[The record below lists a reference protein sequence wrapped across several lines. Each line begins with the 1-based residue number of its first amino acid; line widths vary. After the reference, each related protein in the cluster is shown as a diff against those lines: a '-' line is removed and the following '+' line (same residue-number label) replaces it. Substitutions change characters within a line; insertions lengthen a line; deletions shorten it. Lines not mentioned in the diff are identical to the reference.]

1 MPKAVGIDLGTTN
14 SCVAVVEA
22 GEPVVIPNAE
32 GGRVTPSVVHFSK
45 SGEILV
51 GEPAKRQAILH
62 PDRTVRSVKRLMGQR
77 VTAISVD
84 GKDYSPEQISA
95 MILEKLKRDAEAYL
109 GEPVKQAVITVP
121 AYFDD
126 AQRTA
131 TKHAGE
137 IAGLEVLRIIN
148 EPTAAALA
156 YGHKQQKMEGTIMVY
171 DLGGGTF
178 DVTIMDVEIDKSREE
193 ERDYYEVRATAGDTK
208 LGGDDIDQ
216 AIIDF
221 LAEMFLEE
229 HGVDLREDRQAL
241 QRLKEAAE
249 KAKIELS
256 SALQTQINLPFITVK
271 EGEGPLHL
279 EYTLTRAKLE
289 ELARPIVERT
299 RPIVLRAM
307 EDANVKPEDISE
319 VILVG
324 GQTRMPLV
332 QQLVKEL
339 TSKEPRR
346 DINPDEVVAV
356 GAAIQAAVL
365 TQEMKD
371 MVLLDVTPLSL
382 GVETLGDVFDV
393 LIPRNTTIPTRVS
406 RTYTTASDYQ
416 TTVEIHVLQG
426 ERPRASQNRSL
437 GRFHLTGIPPAP
449 RGVPQIEVTFDIDA
463 NGILHVSARD
473 KATGK
478 QQEITITG
486 SSSLSPEEVQRMIE
500 EAERHR
506 AEDEKFRR
514 LAEARN
520 QADALAYQLEKTI
533 NELGDKLSEQERN
546 DLRAKVER
554 LRKLAQEGEDEQ
566 EIRRAIDEVNQA
578 FAQVSQR
585 LYQAAAGGA
594 AAGGAQAAEGTTGQP
609 GPGAAGGQPSAG
621 QEGGVID
628 AEFEAEDDTSS
639 ERGLGRGRLR
649 ATPARN
655 RPLEG

>member
-14 SCVAVVEA
+14 SCVAAVIA
-22 GEPVVIPNAE
+22 GDPTVIHNAE
-32 GGRVTPSVVHFSK
+32 GGRVTPSIVHFSK
-45 SGEILV
+45 TGEVLV
-51 GEPAKRQAILH
+51 GEPAKRQAILS

-77 VTAISVD
+77 TTAITVD
-84 GKDYSPEQISA
+84 GRDYTPEQISA
-95 MILEKLKRDAEAYL
+95 RILEKLARDAATYL

-156 YGHKQQKMEGTIMVY
+156 YGHKQQKMEGTILVY

-178 DVTIMDVEIDKSREE
+178 DVTIMDVEIDKAKTE
-193 ERDYYEVRATAGDTK
+193 ERDYYEVRSTAGDTH

-216 AIIDF
+216 ALIDF
-221 LAEMFLEE
+221 LADQFQKE
-229 HGVDLREDRQAL
+229 HGVDLRQDRQAL

-256 SALQTQINLPFITVK
+256 SALQTNINLPFLYVP
-271 EGEGPLHL
+271 EGGSPLHL
-279 EYTLTRAKLE
+279 EMTLTRAQLE

-307 EDANVKPEDISE
+307 EDAKVGPGDISE

-324 GQTRMPLV
+324 GQTRMPMV
-332 QQLVKEL
+332 QQLVREL
-339 TSKEPRR
+339 TGKEPRR

-382 GVETLGDVFDV
+382 GVETLGDVMDV

-406 RTYTTASDYQ
+406 RIYTTASDYQ
-416 TTVEIHVLQG
+416 PSVEIHVLQG

-437 GRFHLTGIPPAP
+437 GRFQLTGIPPAP
-449 RGVPQIEVTFDIDA
+449 RGMPRIEVTFDIDA
-463 NGILHVSARD
+463 NGILNVTAED
-473 KATGK
+473 KGTGK
-478 QQEITITG
+478 KQDITITG
-486 SSSLSPEEVQRMIE
+486 SSSLSPDEVQRMVQ
-500 EAERHR
+500 EAEAHR
-506 AEDEKFRR
+506 QEDERFRR
-514 LAEARN
+514 LAQARN
-520 QADALAYQLEKTI
+520 EADALAYQLEKTI
-533 NELGDKLSEQERN
+533 NDLRDKLSESERQS
-546 DLRAKVER
+546 LEAKVKE
-554 LRKLAQEGEDEQ
+554 LREASQGDDEQ
-566 EIRRAIDEVNQA
+566 AIRRKIDEVNQA
-578 FAQVSQR
+578 FSEVSRR
-585 LYQAAAGGA
+585 LYEAASAGVGS
-594 AAGGAQAAEGTTGQP
+594 QAAEGTTGQP
-609 GPGAAGGQPSAG
+609 GPGYAGGRGPGPAAGP
-621 QEGGVID
+621 GGDVID
-628 AEFEAEDDTSS
+628 AEFEAED
-639 ERGLGRGRLR
+639 EK
-649 ATPARN
+649 
-655 RPLEG
+655 